1 MKAEDLNTLETE
13 LKELTPSVLQLYTFW
28 VEPKNYVDVTRC
40 WYAEHLPFPLN
51 FFLPGRMQRHQL
63 AKLCLQRA
71 DQSLEVGEELEKEVS
86 LRIPPPPIVAWARS
100 QVGGAFSLW
109 SPSSAVPGRCRV
121 HEPAVPATRLAQ
133 VLLRGLVSSSRPV
146 PGPGPPLSHL
156 CPPSGCAGLPLWTPT
171 CSATWRPSSGV
182 NCPAGSCSST

>member
-1 MKAEDLNTLETE
+1 M
-13 LKELTPSVLQLYTFW
+13 LQLYTFW

-86 LRIPPPPIVAWARS
+86 LHPPPS
-100 QVGGAFSLW
+100 
-109 SPSSAVPGRCRV
+109 
-121 HEPAVPATRLAQ
+121 
-133 VLLRGLVSSSRPV
+133 LRGLALRWAE
-146 PGPGPPLSHL
+146 
-156 CPPSGCAGLPLWTPT
+156 PSASGLPPQLYRDAAE
-171 CSATWRPSSGV
+171 CMNLLSQRL
-182 NCPAGSCSST
+182 GSHKFFFGDS